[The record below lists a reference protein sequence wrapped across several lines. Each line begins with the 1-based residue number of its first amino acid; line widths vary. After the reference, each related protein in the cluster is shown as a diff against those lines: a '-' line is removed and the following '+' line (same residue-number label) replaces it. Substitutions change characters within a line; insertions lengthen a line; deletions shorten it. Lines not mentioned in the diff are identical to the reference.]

1 MDDFEE
7 KWQKSQI
14 EGWKNDGPGIVS
26 FFNKYSLNIGNV
38 YDHIVG
44 IEYERM
50 QVICYLLSKIMRVMK
65 ICDFLDRLAETE
77 NDDVDVT
84 KIFLLIAH
92 AEITMSN
99 FGHKGKKQNLVDL
112 YFAPVKERYQL
123 KYKIMVSI
131 NSIAK
136 TGNLSFADILYKIRC
151 EYVHE
156 GNYTGRIFKLKGD
169 GNYTLM
175 SQFKHNKDDSF
186 GEYNVTYQEFMT
198 IYMDALIENIKI
210 YSNYGK

>member
-14 EGWKNDGPGIVS
+14 EGWKNDGPEIVS
-26 FFNKYSLNIGNV
+26 FFNKYSLNIGDV
-38 YDHIVG
+38 YGHIVE

-50 QVICYLLSKIMRVMK
+50 QIICYLLSKIMRVMK
-65 ICDFLDRLAETE
+65 ICDFLDQLAETE

-84 KIFLLIAH
+84 KMFLLISH
-92 AEITMSN
+92 AEITMNN
-99 FGHKGKKQNLVDL
+99 FGYKGKKQNLVNL
-112 YFAPVKERYQL
+112 YFAPVEERYRL
-123 KYKIMVSI
+123 KYKIMVGI
-131 NSIAK
+131 NSITDA
-136 TGNLSFADILYKIRC
+136 GNLSFADILYKIRC

-169 GNYTLM
+169 GKCTLM
-175 SQFKHNKDDSF
+175 IRFKHNKEDVF
-186 GEYNVTYQEFMT
+186 GECNVTYQEFMT